1 MLETQ
6 ETQFRSLGRE
16 DPLEWEVGTHSS
28 ILAWKI
34 PCTEK
39 VAWQAAWD
47 RRVGHNRVTEQ
58 AHTCFLYN
66 PRDDAKVTVIKFSIE
81 KALTM
86 VTL

>member
-1 MLETQ
+1 MH
-6 ETQFRSLGRE
+6 RE
-16 DPLEWEVGTHSS
+16 
-28 ILAWKI
+28 
-34 PCTEK
+34 
-39 VAWQAAWD
+39 AWQAAWD